1 MEHEIVNRETP
12 EMKQLISGIREVS
25 KRFREIAQ
33 THRPLFGGEIY
44 LAGTRGL
51 RTAFRQPSHLAGL
64 SEQGHYPLHPNRR
77 ENPLSTLRHQPIIP
91 RDLSEIKHLEEA
103 FSCRLATTQKEP
115 AEWSSKRYRAISP
128 SLGIFLL
135 ITRYLFAI
143 NQVHLRY

>member
-1 MEHEIVNRETP
+1 
-12 EMKQLISGIREVS
+12 MKQLISGIREVS

-33 THRPLFGGEIY
+33 THRPLFWGEIY

-64 SEQGHYPLHPNRR
+64 SEQGHYPLHPNRG
-77 ENPLSTLRHQPIIP
+77 ENPLSTLRHQPITA
-91 RDLSEIKHLEEA
+91 RELSEIKHLQEA
-103 FSCRLATTQKEP
+103 FSYHLATTQKEP
-115 AEWSSKRYRAISP
+115 AEWSSKRYRAISQ

-143 NQVHLRY
+143 NQVHLRYWFKKSLP